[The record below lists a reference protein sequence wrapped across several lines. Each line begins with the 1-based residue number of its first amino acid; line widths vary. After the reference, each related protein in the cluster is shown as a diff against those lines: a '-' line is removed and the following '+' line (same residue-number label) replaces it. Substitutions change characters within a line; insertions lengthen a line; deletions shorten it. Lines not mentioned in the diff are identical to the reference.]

1 MSLLLLIKESARSDV
16 IRIKSIYYNIL
27 LAYENYQYYKLRD
40 IREQMKKIKF
50 TDRKEFILNKT
61 NEKKVFVWSILFE
74 K

>member
-1 MSLLLLIKESARSDV
+1 MSLMLLIKESARSDV

-61 NEKKVFVWSILFE
+61 SEKKVFVWSVLFE